1 VSTDLITIPGRIL
14 DLPRLYYGPEKS
26 QVITSGLQAAQ
37 LRELTT
43 RNRELSSWNLE
54 HVTFARPSNIGKLHV
69 LALKESRRSLP
80 DAQLVRN
87 NMVATLQ
94 SHNMSLT
101 AGEYNL
107 QDGTQLNDKL
117 ATWYSESHVDANDC
131 TLVLLKQKDL
141 LIYSQVRR
149 QADLESG
156 KHTICA
162 LGSKIDNAQT
172 RSNLALK
179 VNMKGAGD
187 NHHLDE
193 AVLNK
198 LLGSERRKRTM
209 ILGADVTHS
218 GAGTKSGSPSI
229 ACVVGS
235 VDKHFMNYPGSMRL
249 QAGGQEVS
257 HDSRHMTK
265 QQLTVETAN
274 SQRTPSVHGQGTRPR
289 TYRQHR
295 EQGDADLHALLQ
307 RWCVRVSVQHVQGRR
322 DSRNLRRLSTGRRRR
337 YKAKPHFRNH
347 W

>member
-1 VSTDLITIPGRIL
+1 MSSDLITVPGRIL

-26 QVITSGLQAAQ
+26 QAVASGLQAAQ
-37 LRELTT
+37 LRQLTT
-43 RNRELSSWNLE
+43 RDRELSSWSLQ
-54 HVTFARPSNIGKLHV
+54 HVTFAKPSNIGKLHV
-69 LALKESRRSLP
+69 LALEESRRSLL
-80 DAQLVRN
+80 DAQTVRD
-87 NMVATLQ
+87 NMVTTLQ

-101 AGEYNL
+101 AGEYDL
-107 QDGTQLNDKL
+107 QDGIQLDDKL
-117 ATWYSESHVDANDC
+117 ATWFSERHVDANDC
-131 TLVLLKQKDL
+131 TLVLLARKDL

-162 LGSKIDNAQT
+162 LGPKLNNAQT

-193 AVLNK
+193 AVLNT
-198 LLGSERRKRTM
+198 LLGSELRKRTM

-235 VDKHFMNYPGSMRL
+235 VDRQFMNYPGSMRL

-257 HDSRHMTK
+257 HHS
-265 QQLTVETAN
+265 
-274 SQRTPSVHGQGTRPR
+274 
-289 TYRQHR
+289 
-295 EQGDADLHALLQ
+295 LHITM
-307 RWCVRVSVQHVQGRR
+307 H
-322 DSRNLRRLSTGRRRR
+322 
-337 YKAKPHFRNH
+337 
-347 W
+347 